1 MSDWKIEHNDH
12 SPSVILRHRRGGN
25 LVELDFD
32 GLLSMNGADGWLN
45 AQMDA
50 EALRA
55 LAAAAEGAANRMNP
69 QEFVDQGVFF
79 DALELASGGDGR
91 QDVCVDKL
99 AEALGLPVSVV
110 KGWDRGENMSTVHK
124 LALER
129 YVQVATEAHE
139 ARVLTGEDARCW
151 RCQSWAIVRERR
163 PGGEVRCDECGHV
176 YSAAVKGG
184 EG

>member
-25 LVELDFD
+25 LVELDFA

-55 LAAAAEGAANRMNP
+55 LAAAAEGAANRMVP
-69 QEFVDQGVFF
+69 QEFVDQGVLDRAF
-79 DALELASGGDGR
+79 DLASGGDGR
-91 QDVCVDKL
+91 LKVCVDKL
-99 AEALGLPVSVV
+99 AEALGLPAPVV
-110 KGWDRGENMSTVHK
+110 RGWYRGENMSTVHK

-129 YVQVATEAHE
+129 YIEIETEA
-139 ARVLTGEDARCW
+139 LG
-151 RCQSWAIVRERR
+151 S
-163 PGGEVRCDECGHV
+163 
-176 YSAAVKGG
+176 KGG
-184 EG
+184 ES